1 MQQRIVKWYN
11 YLAYG
16 MVDFLGAGSTALTS
30 AWLLFFYTTFCGL
43 TATQGALIFACAR
56 FVDAIASPLMGI
68 ITDNFHKTKIGKRFG
83 RRKFFIL
90 LGIPLVLSY
99 MLFWISG
106 QSFFYYLVT
115 YVTFDV
121 VYTMVLVPY
130 ETLASEMTQDY
141 KKRTIFSG
149 LRLFCGQVSAFF
161 AAFIPGRL
169 IALLGKDNSLSF
181 LYAAGIF
188 AAVFVVILFFLYIFT
203 WERPLAEIE
212 AIQPVQSSTPTKLS
226 LGEKFHKIYVDL
238 FSTFKI
244 RAFRVHIL
252 MYLGCYIS
260 QDIFSQVFTYFI
272 VFALAYTAITASNI
286 LSVISIACIVGVVFG
301 IFTISKFNP
310 AVIYR
315 LSILFF
321 AVGVLGFL
329 AAFLLPSVN
338 QMWFLMAS
346 GFVSGIG
353 RGALA
358 YIPWNIYSFI
368 PDVDELVTGQ
378 RREGIFAGV
387 MTFTRKATQAFAVFL
402 VGILLDY
409 SGFVAKA
416 SVQNPH
422 AVQSIVVI
430 MVVGVF
436 FFLTLGTIASFNFK
450 LSKESHALLL
460 KQVAAYKK
468 DTDYQMSPETAEI
481 MKQLTGWNR
490 EHLWGQNDVGFEARQ
505 AYRQTHLLKNS
516 TK

>member
-1 MQQRIVKWYN
+1 MSSKRDVKWYN
-11 YLAYG
+11 YFSYG

-43 TATQGALIFACAR
+43 TATEGALIFASAR
-56 FVDAIASPLMGI
+56 VVDAVASPLMGV
-68 ITDNFHKTKIGKRFG
+68 ITDNFHKTRLGKRFG

-99 MLFWISG
+99 TLFWVSG
-106 QSFFYYLVT
+106 HTFIYYLLT

-121 VYTMVLVPY
+121 IYTMVLVPY

-141 KKRTIFSG
+141 KKRSIFSG
-149 LRLFCGQVSAFF
+149 MRLFCGQVSAFF

-169 IALLGKDNSLSF
+169 IAVLGKDNPVSF

-188 AAVFVVILFFLYIFT
+188 AVVFVVILIFLYIFT
-203 WERPLAEIE
+203 WERPLNEIE
-212 AIQPVQSSTPTKLS
+212 AIDLANDDGKPVKKLS
-226 LGEKFHKIYVDL
+226 SADKFHKIYTDL

-244 RAFRVHIL
+244 KAFRIHIM

-272 VFALAYTAITASNI
+272 VFALAYTAIVASNV
-286 LSVISIACIVGVVFG
+286 LSVISIACILGVLMG
-301 IFTISKFNP
+301 IFTIARFNP
-310 AVIYR
+310 ASIYR
-315 LSILFF
+315 FSVVLFGI
-321 AVGVLGFL
+321 GVIGFVCAYL
-329 AAFLLPSVN
+329 IPGAN
-338 QMWFLMAS
+338 QMWLLVLS

-402 VGILLDY
+402 VGVILDH

-416 SVQNPH
+416 TVQAPLSVH
-422 AVQSIVVI
+422 MIVTI
-430 MVVGVF
+430 MGVGVF
-436 FFLTLGTIASFNFK
+436 FFLIIGMIASYRFR
-450 LSKESHALLL
+450 LTKESHALLL
-460 KQVAAYKK
+460 HEVDEYKK
-468 DTDYQMSPETAEI
+468 DAHHVMDEQTAAT
-481 MKQLTGWNR
+481 MKQLTGWDQ
-490 EHLWGQNDVGFEARQ
+490 EKLWGRNAVGYQ
-505 AYRQTHLLKNS
+505 AKMKKKTGKELHV
-516 TK
+516 

>member
-68 ITDNFHKTKIGKRFG
+68 ITDNFHKTKLGRRFG

-106 QSFFYYLVT
+106 QSFLYYLVT

-169 IALLGKDNSLSF
+169 IALLGKDNPVSF
-181 LYAAGIF
+181 LYASGIF
-188 AAVFVVILFFLYIFT
+188 AAVFVIILVFLYLFT
-203 WERPLAEIE
+203 WERPLTEIE
-212 AIQPVQSSTPTKLS
+212 KKLPTEQVSQTKLS

-244 RAFRVHIL
+244 RAFRVHIM

-286 LSVISIACIVGVVFG
+286 LSVISIACIIGVVFG

-310 AVIYR
+310 ANIYR
-315 LSILFF
+315 ISILLF
-321 AVGVLGFL
+321 AIGVLGFL
-329 AAFLLPSVN
+329 GAYLFPGAN

-346 GFVSGIG
+346 GFVSGVG

-368 PDVDELVTGQ
+368 PDVDELVTGK

-402 VGILLDY
+402 VGVLLDH
-409 SGFVAKA
+409 SGFIATA
-416 SVQNPH
+416 ATQSTH
-422 AVQSIVVI
+422 AVRSIVVI

-436 FFLTLGTIASFNFK
+436 FFLVLGTIASFNFK

-460 KQVAAYKK
+460 DQVSAYKE
-468 DTDYQMSPETAEI
+468 DPHYQMAPETAKV
-481 MKQLTGWNR
+481 MKQLTGWDQ
-490 EHLWGQNDVGFEARQ
+490 EHLWGHNDVGFEAKILQRQ
-505 AYRQTHLLKNS
+505 ASLLK
-516 TK
+516 KQP